1 MDKIEKVLR
10 CKAEDL
16 IKTKFN
22 IEIEQI
28 YKLLELETEK
38 TDSSSPRNHNLKTKN
53 STDTHTDLDIIVEA
67 NESMLNSTFTSNRTS
82 NFHVN

>member
-1 MDKIEKVLR
+1 MDKIEKILR

-38 TDSSSPRNHNLKTKN
+38 TDSSSPKHHPKTKH
-53 STDTHTDLDIIVEA
+53 SSDTHGDLDII
-67 NESMLNSTFTSNRTS
+67 
-82 NFHVN
+82 